1 MKNLIPLL
9 KRSKL
14 FSGVGEDGIVSMLNC
29 LNATSLHFKKGDYI
43 FRQGEYLHSI
53 TLLTEG
59 RLLGEPQYLKRN
71 RSWRNVRRSLH
82 RTEQRR
88 DAQ

>member
-43 FRQGEYLHSI
+43 FRQGDIYTASHCLRKADSI
-53 TLLTEG
+53 FKKKTTG
-59 RLLGEPQYLKRN
+59 GT
-71 RSWRNVRRSLH
+71 SVS
-82 RTEQRR
+82 
-88 DAQ
+88 